1 MSYIHCFLRCV
12 TALVCP
18 RTWRTTGTGF
28 GPTPWTLRS
37 GMWTTP
43 MWAITL
49 WETVVLGSC
58 LSRGWISQVG
68 PNSRAPWCSS
78 FSLIPWFCSNSS
90 VPLSLTPDH
99 HEYSGGNPLLGL
111 LLLLGIPAGICCC
124 CRKKIFKQKATT
136 MATLQVQW
144 PSFVLCQVA
153 LWICPVCIYTTE
165 ATFPVPR
172 SKQTR
177 SIRLWLVSRCWWL
190 CCLLHVYVRP
200 LRVQLIPTSPAV
212 PLDLVLPTTP
222 LDNQE
227 L

>member
-58 LSRGWISQVG
+58 LSQGWISQVG

-78 FSLIPWFCSNSS
+78 FSLIPQFCSNSS
-90 VPLSLTPDH
+90 VPSSLTPDH

-124 CRKKIFKQKATT
+124 CRKKIFKQKAAT
-136 MATLQVQW
+136 MATLQVRW

-153 LWICPVCIYTTE
+153 LWICPVCIYMTE
-165 ATFPVPR
+165 ATFPIPR

-177 SIRLWLVSRCWWL
+177 SIRL
-190 CCLLHVYVRP
+190 
-200 LRVQLIPTSPAV
+200 
-212 PLDLVLPTTP
+212 
-222 LDNQE
+222 
-227 L
+227 